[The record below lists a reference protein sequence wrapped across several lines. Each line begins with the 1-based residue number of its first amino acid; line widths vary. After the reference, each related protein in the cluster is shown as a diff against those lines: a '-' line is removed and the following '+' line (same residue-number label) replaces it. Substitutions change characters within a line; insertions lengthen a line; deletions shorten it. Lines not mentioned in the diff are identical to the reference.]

1 MTVLTIDWTL
11 VLNIVFVFIVAYF
24 FSINTIYL
32 TILLISLIAINR
44 RKRFGFSFDLDQ
56 AFKFRLL
63 PPVSIILPAYNEEK
77 TIVESVRSLFFVRYP
92 SYEILVVNDG
102 SKDRTLDVLKE
113 AFKLI
118 KTDYIFRRSIQTEL
132 IRGIYISREF
142 KNIVVIDKENGGKA
156 DALNAGINVSRYPYF
171 CAIDADTILGS
182 DALTKLILPFVND
195 PERMTAVGG
204 VVKAANGADIQSG
217 RLLKEHL
224 TKNILVILQSIEYAR
239 SFFMGRMGLSTIN
252 CLLIISGAFGLF
264 KKEDVLQIEGYKR
277 RSLGEDM
284 MLVVKLH
291 KLKRRERKRYR
302 IAFVHD
308 TVCWTELPSRVR
320 VLKKQRLR
328 WQMGLMES
336 LFENREVFFNPKYGS
351 LGLFAF
357 PFYFLS
363 EVVPPFLELI
373 AYAIMAGGLLLN
385 TFPPSSVIYFL
396 FVSWVYSIVH
406 SFMAIAMEHYIVGT
420 TLRFHHFL
428 LKIAVSLLENL
439 FYRQINLIFRVG
451 GVFKYYARVREWGEM
466 ERSGY
471 R

>member
-1 MTVLTIDWTL
+1 MPVIDWTI
-11 VLNIVFVFIVAYF
+11 VLNVIFVFVVTYF

-32 TILLISLIAINR
+32 FILLISILSINR
-44 RKRFGFSFDLDQ
+44 RRRLGFSFDLDQ

-77 TIVESVRSLFFVRYP
+77 TIVESVRSQLFVRYP

-118 KTDYIFRRSIQTEL
+118 KTDYIFKRSIKTMPV
-132 IRGIYISREF
+132 RGIYISKEF
-142 KNIVVIDKENGGKA
+142 KNIIVIDKENGGKA

-182 DALTKLILPFVND
+182 DALAKLIMPFVND
-195 PERMTAVGG
+195 PERTVAVGG
-204 VVKAANGADIQSG
+204 VVKAANGAEIQSG
-217 RLLKEHL
+217 RLLREHL
-224 TKNILVILQSIEYAR
+224 TKNILVILQGIEYAR

-291 KLKRRERKRYR
+291 RLKRKEKKRYS

-308 TVCWTELPSRVR
+308 TVCWTELPFSLS

-336 LFENREVFFNPKYGS
+336 LFENKDVFFNPKYGR

-357 PFYFLS
+357 PFYFFS
-363 EVVPPFLELI
+363 EIIPPFLELI
-373 AYAIMAGGLLLN
+373 AYAIMIFGLIFKMFTPGSLLH
-385 TFPPSSVIYFL
+385 FFL
-396 FVSWVYSIVH
+396 VSWIYSILH
-406 SFMAIAMEHYIVGT
+406 SFIAISMEHYIVGT
-420 TLRFHHFL
+420 TLRFYHFL
-428 LKIAVSLLENL
+428 LRIAASFLENL
-439 FYRQINLIFRVG
+439 FYRQLNIFYRVWG
-451 GVFKYYARVREWGEM
+451 IFKYYAKVREWGEM

-471 R
+471 K